1 METGHQRIFLKQ
13 MATSCLRSITPMS
26 CRYLMHRSW
35 RAARAWLTVLSL
47 GAVSMIASPAF
58 ATPSSVLGLQTTPII
73 TPQIER
79 RVLKEQRLDDESMAI
94 AVRGGVIGLT
104 DFGSSGTVAAQLSY
118 HWNEHFYL
126 AADVAQAK
134 AGLTS
139 FEKLS
144 GAAPL
149 LTDAQREWRFIGAQ
163 LGYVLLPGEVFVGSD
178 FAMNSAWSL
187 FAGGGS
193 VDFAGDSVFAAQF
206 GSQFRLYVTDYLAI
220 DLVVTDYVF
229 ETSILAEQKTDHNLS
244 MMLGAAWY
252 F

>member
-1 METGHQRIFLKQ
+1 METGHQRIFLNE
-13 MATSCLRSITPMS
+13 MAASRRRSVRPMS
-26 CRYLMHRSW
+26 CRQLRHRLWRSARSW
-35 RAARAWLTVLSL
+35 LALLSL
-47 GAVSMIASPAF
+47 GAVASIANPVLA
-58 ATPSSVLGLQTTPII
+58 APSSLLSLQTAPTI

-79 RVLKEQRLDDESMAI
+79 RVLKEQRLDDESMAV
-94 AVRGGVIGLT
+94 AVRGGVLGLT
-104 DFGSSGTVAAQLSY
+104 DFGSSGLVAAQLSY

-126 AADVAQAK
+126 AADIAQAK

-163 LGYVLLPGEVFVGSD
+163 LGYVLLPGEVFVGRD

-244 MMLGAAWY
+244 MQLGVAWY